1 MRARNSLC
9 SPLVTCASALA
20 PALIPL
26 ALSLTVLAP
35 REARA

>member
-20 PALIPL
+20 LPL
-26 ALSLTVLAP
+26 VLGLTVLAP